1 MDNTKM
7 KEILATLAPYG
18 INVVRKY
25 SEQND
30 LIFTII
36 IPKDSKVKRSNRYV
50 RGDAAT
56 RFATDVI
63 DKNIEGSF
71 GIEFIEDQIKEAIN
85 VGKEKNVRLYCG
97 EFGVIDQAPLED
109 TLRWFDD
116 VFTVFEKYN
125 IGYSIWTYKEKD
137 FGLIDEHYD
146 SIRERLIARINK

>member
-71 GIEFIEDQIKEAIN
+71 GIEFIESEIVWTQDLYNDIKEKLSA
-85 VGKEKNVRLYCG
+85 
-97 EFGVIDQAPLED
+97 
-109 TLRWFDD
+109 
-116 VFTVFEKYN
+116 
-125 IGYSIWTYKEKD
+125 
-137 FGLIDEHYD
+137 
-146 SIRERLIARINK
+146 